1 MASENVARPPDADA
15 KAAPREATT
24 AATGW
29 RRWVPW
35 ALVVLACVLALVAAL
50 NVWVKRQA
58 LNTDNFANAS
68 SQLIEDPAIRSAVSV
83 YLVNQLYQN
92 VDVGQALE
100 QRLPPVA
107 KPLAPTIA
115 SALQPALIRSTD
127 TLLGRPRVQQAF
139 EQAVRRAHQLFIA
152 VLDGKHELLVSTNGN
167 VVLDLRPILEQLV
180 NQTGIGERLLQQL
193 PPDAGQITVMKGDQL
208 GTARK
213 GVKVVRAMSYFLL
226 FLVLALI
233 AAAMWIARGR
243 RRTILFASGVGI
255 VIAGLV
261 ILIVHRLAGS
271 YIVDALTTNPDAKK
285 PVTAVW
291 AIETQLLRNVGRQHR
306 HLRRPR
312 RHRSVDRRAIASG
325 DISAARRA
333 ARASA
338 ARLRRAG
345 DHRSHP
351 SRHRPYRRGPHL
363 PPARRVRGRV
373 HRPRGVTPAD
383 ESRASRRSG
392 SGWLG
397 RDSLP
402 CSPCS
407 RSPSLG

>member
-1 MASENVARPPDADA
+1 M
-15 KAAPREATT
+15 
-24 AATGW
+24 
-29 RRWVPW
+29 PW

-58 LNTDNFANAS
+58 LSTDNFANAS
-68 SQLIEDPAIRSAVSV
+68 SQLIEDPAIRSAISV

-180 NQTGIGERLLQQL
+180 NQTGIGERLLEQL

-213 GVKVVRAMSYFLL
+213 SVKVIRAMSYFLL

-255 VIAGLV
+255 VIVGLV

-291 AIETQLLRNVGRQHR
+291 AIETQLLRNVGINAVIYGV
-306 HLRRPR
+306 L
-312 RHRSVDRRAIASG
+312 AILAAWVAGRVAAG
-325 DISAARRA
+325 DVSAARR
-333 ARASA
+333 RCTSI
-338 ARLRRAG
+338 R
-345 DHRSHP
+345 
-351 SRHRPYRRGPHL
+351 
-363 PPARRVRGRV
+363 
-373 HRPRGVTPAD
+373 
-383 ESRASRRSG
+383 
-392 SGWLG
+392 
-397 RDSLP
+397 
-402 CSPCS
+402 
-407 RSPSLG
+407 

>member
-15 KAAPREATT
+15 KAPPREATT

-58 LNTDNFANAS
+58 LSTDNFANAS
-68 SQLIEDPAIRSAVSV
+68 SQLIEDPAIRSAISV

-167 VVLDLRPILEQLV
+167 VVLNLRPILEQLV
-180 NQTGIGERLLQQL
+180 NQTGIGGRLLQQL

-226 FLVLALI
+226 FLVLALV

-255 VIAGLV
+255 VIVGLV

-291 AIETQLLRNVGRQHR
+291 AIETQLLRNVGINAVIYGVLAILAAWVAGASRPATY
-306 HLRRPR
+306 LRRVALHERPLIGFGALAII
-312 RHRSVDRRAIASG
+312 VLILLVTGPTDGDRIYPLLVV
-325 DISAARRA
+325 SAVAFIGLEV
-333 ARASA
+333 
-338 ARLRRAG
+338 LRRQTN
-345 DHRSHP
+345 RE
-351 SRHRPYRRGPHL
+351 L
-363 PPARRVRGRV
+363 PAAAAPG
-373 HRPRGVTPAD
+373 G
-383 ESRASRRSG
+383 
-392 SGWLG
+392 
-397 RDSLP
+397 
-402 CSPCS
+402 
-407 RSPSLG
+407 